1 MKLIASKAMVC
12 AWAIVMGM
20 GVTNT
25 YAADANSQSG
35 KTISVGAD
43 LNYPPYDY
51 FIDGKP
57 SGFDPTLLGLLAKR
71 MNVELK
77 FSDTR
82 FASLL
87 LGLKSNRFDIASA
100 GMYVTPERAQQI
112 NFLPY
117 MKTGV
122 SFVVLKGSSLQ
133 PLTPADLCGL
143 RVSSIQGAA
152 WIPKV
157 TEFSKTDCVGKG
169 KPPIKLSEFPSSA
182 EAVQT
187 LFAKTADVQT
197 EDAAVA
203 AIAVKNTG
211 GRIEISS
218 REILYPVVGG
228 YGLRKDNHALLAA
241 MSEAL
246 QQLKDSG
253 EYAALLKEYNLGE
266 PTQAEIDAAL
276 GKTN

>member
-1 MKLIASKAMVC
+1 M
-12 AWAIVMGM
+12 
-20 GVTNT
+20 
-25 YAADANSQSG
+25 
-35 KTISVGAD
+35 KTISSMMCACACAFFASITATYAYSANDVAPLKKELSIGAD

-51 FIDGKP
+51 YVDGKP
-57 SGFDPTLLGLLAKR
+57 TGFDPSLLALLAKR
-71 MNVELK
+71 MNVELT

-87 LGLKSNRFDIASA
+87 LGLKSNRFDLASA

-122 SFVVLKGSSLQ
+122 SLVVLKGSANQ
-133 PLTPADLCGL
+133 PLTPEELCGL

-152 WIPKV
+152 WIPKL
-157 TEFSKTDCVGKG
+157 TEFSKTGCVDKG
-169 KPPIKLSEFPSSA
+169 KAPIKLSEFPSSA

-203 AIAVKNTG
+203 AVAVKNTA

-218 REILYPVVGG
+218 KEILYPVVGG
-228 YGLRKDNHALLAA
+228 YGLRKDNEVLLTA
-241 MSEAL
+241 MTKAL
-246 QQLKDSG
+246 QDIKDSG
-253 EYAALLKEYNLGE
+253 EYAALLKEYNLAE
-266 PTQAEIDAAL
+266 PSKEEIAAAL

>member
-1 MKLIASKAMVC
+1 MNTISSMVC
-12 AWAIVMGM
+12 AFACVLGM
-20 GVTNT
+20 SATNVN
-25 YAADANSQSG
+25 AATETSLQK
-35 KTISVGAD
+35 KTLSVGAD

-51 FIDGKP
+51 FVDGKP
-57 SGFDPTLLGLLAKR
+57 AGFDPSLLALLAKK
-71 MNVELK
+71 MNVELT

-87 LGLKSNRFDIASA
+87 LGLKSNRFDLASA

-122 SFVVLKGSSLQ
+122 SFVVLKGSANQ
-133 PLTPADLCGL
+133 PMTPADLCGL

-152 WIPKV
+152 WIPKL
-157 TEFSKTDCVGKG
+157 TEFSKTGCVDQGKA
-169 KPPIKLSEFPSSA
+169 PIKLSEFPSSA

-203 AIAVKNTG
+203 AVAVKNTS

-218 REILYPVVGG
+218 KEILYPVVGG
-228 YGLRKDNHALLAA
+228 YGLRNDNQVLLAA
-241 MSEAL
+241 MTKAL
-246 QQLKDSG
+246 QAIKDSG

-266 PTQAEIDAAL
+266 PSKEEIAAAM
-276 GKTN
+276 GTAN